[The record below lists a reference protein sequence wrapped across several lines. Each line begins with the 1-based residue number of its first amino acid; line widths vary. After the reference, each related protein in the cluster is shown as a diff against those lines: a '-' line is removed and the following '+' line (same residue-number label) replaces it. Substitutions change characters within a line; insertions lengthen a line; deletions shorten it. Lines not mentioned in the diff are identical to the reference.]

1 MRKLDSI
8 EPVGNSDRLKPC
20 PFCGGEAQI
29 VRAVHFGNIKNFFAT
44 CLVCGVETPRTSR
57 TMTQAAEAWNRRT
70 PNNSTPVVLCK
81 DCKYASTNEFGV
93 SSAIVLCSFG
103 ITKSVR
109 QIDDFCIYGEKR
121 SPDDE

>member
-1 MRKLDSI
+1 MPEKFVKASELKNTSDEIKL
-8 EPVGNSDRLKPC
+8 LPC

-57 TMTQAAEAWNRRT
+57 TMAHAAEAWNRRT

-81 DCKYASTNEFGV
+81 DCKYSYANEFGF
-93 SSAIVLCSFG
+93 S
-103 ITKSVR
+103 
-109 QIDDFCIYGEKR
+109 
-121 SPDDE
+121 